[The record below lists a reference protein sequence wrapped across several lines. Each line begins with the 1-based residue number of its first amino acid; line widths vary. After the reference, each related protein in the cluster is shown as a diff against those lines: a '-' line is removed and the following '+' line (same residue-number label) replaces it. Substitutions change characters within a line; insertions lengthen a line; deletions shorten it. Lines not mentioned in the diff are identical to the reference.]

1 MLYVVFLLHNMLCV
15 FRSKHHCSWK
25 FHKFHRKTP
34 VLESLLKSYR
44 PADLFHVG
52 FSLYPII
59 HVNYVKSYCLFKH
72 FYGFSEI
79 GLWKCWRKKNFHFTT
94 NISIYIYGS
103 QTFWS
108 VMKFY
113 FVHLMKVSFFVF
125 KKQSLSWHSSVYA

>member
-1 MLYVVFLLHNMLCV
+1 MLYVVFLLHNNILCV

-79 GLWKCWRKKNFHFTT
+79 GLWKCWTKKNFHFTT
-94 NISIYIYGS
+94 NISIYMGHRH
-103 QTFWS
+103 FEVLWS
-108 VMKFY
+108 FILY
-113 FVHLMKVSFFVF
+113 ILWRFLFL
-125 KKQSLSWHSSVYA
+125 SLKNSH